1 MQYNIS
7 SIQLDISLPFPE
19 PFQPFCI
26 RLAAYNF
33 PGVLSILPLL
43 EPSWTQPSQ
52 IAYSCGAASCNLFQ
66 KLGQNWE
73 NKNHTLLNKASK
85 FVSMAKLVEYSE
97 IVQKLSE
104 PKTWK
109 YRQTSLLVKNAAS
122 LSRINP
128 PSPFQ
133 TPVSLVPK
141 LRQNFELSIELWKI
155 LVKSNLGLLGGI
167 FSQALNSFPA
177 SPKNSR
183 SQSPFSL
190 TRGVPLES
198 SR

>member
-19 PFQPFCI
+19 PFQPLCI

-33 PGVLSILPLL
+33 PGVLSILPLF

-66 KLGQNWE
+66 KPQKLGQNSE

-85 FVSMAKLVEYSE
+85 FVSTAKLVEYSE
-97 IVQKLSE
+97 ILQKLSE

-128 PSPFQ
+128 PLPFQ

-141 LRQNFELSIELWKI
+141 LRQNF
-155 LVKSNLGLLGGI
+155 
-167 FSQALNSFPA
+167 
-177 SPKNSR
+177 
-183 SQSPFSL
+183 
-190 TRGVPLES
+190 
-198 SR
+198 